1 MTQLT
6 VQSLERKM
14 ADVSDRPR
22 LLLFNPPGTKKY
34 IRDYF
39 CAKIAKSFY
48 YYHPTDLVYLS
59 GPLSSHFDVSFVDA
73 IAESLD
79 RDAAIQRVRNL
90 EPDWI
95 VYLTAGISYAEDLET
110 LSAIKA
116 AMPQVRFVGTGDIY
130 REITTQAFQDLPFL
144 DAITLD
150 FSTDD
155 LLSYF
160 QRQAADP
167 IPNIIYRTQTGLV
180 EGKESHGHGKFHID
194 MPRWDLV
201 NLNLYSYPFER
212 RRQFASVLTDF
223 GCPYKCTF
231 CPLSTVGFKLR
242 DLPEVEKELH
252 YLKSR
257 GVKDIYFRD
266 QTFGV
271 NKKRTIELCDLLATL
286 DIGWTCFTRVDVL
299 SEELVVALKRGG
311 CHTVMFGIE
320 SVDAG
325 LMQAYKKNTTA
336 EQAQAAV
343 TLCRQHKLDVVGFF
357 IIGLPGD
364 TRESVLATIDFACK
378 SGIDFASFNMAMPRL
393 GSRMRDDA
401 IKSGIA
407 DASDLAPDSSRGT
420 PRWRE
425 QPLANEEIIALQKQA
440 FRSFYLR
447 PGYLLKRLTRLSTFH
462 QFYNFAREGAHL
474 FLG

>member
-1 MTQLT
+1 MSPT
-6 VQSLERKM
+6 VAFSLAPPKV
-14 ADVSDRPR
+14 DGSNRPR

-59 GPLSSHFDVSFVDA
+59 GPLSAQFDVIFIDA
-73 IAESLD
+73 IAENLD
-79 RDAAIQRVRNL
+79 RSAALDRVRSVA
-90 EPDWI
+90 PDWL

-110 LSAIKA
+110 LSAIKTSL
-116 AMPQVRFVGTGDIY
+116 PNIRFVGTGDIY

-155 LLSYF
+155 LLRYF
-160 QRQAADP
+160 QKQAAEP
-167 IPNIIYRTQTGLV
+167 IPNIIYRSGDSLI

-212 RRQFASVLTDF
+212 RREFASVLTDF

-242 DLPEVEKELH
+242 DLPEVEKELR

-271 NKKRTIELCDLLATL
+271 NKKRTIDLCDLLATL

-299 SEELVVALKRGG
+299 TEELVLALKRGG

-320 SVDAG
+320 SVDTE

-336 EQAQAAV
+336 DQAQAAIA
-343 TLCRQHKLDVVGFF
+343 LCRKYKLDVVGFF

-420 PRWRE
+420 PKWRE
-425 QPLANEEIIALQKQA
+425 QPLSNEDIIALQKKA
-440 FRSFYLR
+440 FRAFYLR

-474 FLG
+474 FLS